1 MTLAL
6 ERPQTQNLNE
16 IETPEQLPVLRSLG
30 ANPESL
36 VAYVDVANGE
46 FVPLNMTIV
55 QACEYAGTLMCECID
70 LDKLAI
76 NV

>member
-16 IETPEQLPVLRSLG
+16 IETPEQLPVLCPLG

-46 FVPLNMTIV
+46 FVPLNITIE
-55 QACEYAGTLMCECID
+55 QARKYVGTIMCKYID
-70 LDKLAI
+70 LSKLAI